1 MIDRIKGI
9 SNWLRYTGLW
19 LPPAVTVGIAVI
31 MYYCYCPID
40 LILSVSMCALV
51 LSLAMSLQIWSLNR
65 IAKQNGLTDY
75 PLIHYHTDQNP
86 YYQVSY
92 RTKALGKKP
101 DKRLLCKDPQ
111 GIILGK
117 ADGKYLSIM
126 PGITPGATHTL
137 VLGTSGSG
145 KTSSV
150 LLSTL
155 LARHINKEKY
165 AFLLVDVK
173 GEMLQKGFAP
183 NDKVAVFNPRRRDLY
198 GFDFLYDINDK
209 STESE
214 VIEALRRVI
223 YSLIPLRHIGGDEFW
238 PVAARTVLLG
248 LFLYAWEYQQC
259 YTIPQLVDFAL
270 SKNLNTLIT
279 DVLAEAEENSVVTRL
294 LSSYG
299 GDCVAEETLGSI
311 SSNIGNAL
319 QLFSSDANLRYL
331 TREADRKIT
340 PELLEQSTSIDLLVE
355 DRDLE
360 TYAPILS
367 LAVATCITYLSS
379 PAREKAVT
387 QDPQH
392 SQVMFILDELG
403 RIPEV
408 QGLPSILQIGRSRG
422 CTVLGCLQ
430 SWSSAEDHYGE
441 KVASDMLTNFSY
453 RVFLQAQ
460 PESKDVD
467 MAVKAFGK
475 YTEKKKSVNTGK
487 NKSYSYQF
495 EEKDILQASDL
506 LTLPDKNK
514 VVVLSPY
521 GAYMLSRCQYFRD
534 TRLRKIADQIK
545 NDRENHED

>member
-1 MIDRIKGI
+1 MIDRIKSI

-19 LPPAVTVGIAVI
+19 LPPPVTVVVAVI

-40 LILSVSMCALV
+40 QILSVSMCTLL
-51 LSLAMSLQIWSLNR
+51 LSLVMSLQIWSLNR
-65 IAKQNGLTDY
+65 IARQNGLTDY
-75 PLIHYHTDQNP
+75 PLIPYATDQNP
-86 YYQVSY
+86 YYQMSY
-92 RTKALGKKP
+92 RTQALCKKP
-101 DKRLLCKDPQ
+101 DKRLLNKNPQ
-111 GIILGK
+111 GIVLGRV
-117 ADGKYLSIM
+117 DSKYLSIL

-155 LARHINKEKY
+155 LAGHNNKEIT
-165 AFLLVDVK
+165 FLTVDVK
-173 GEMLQKGFAP
+173 GELLKKGFSP
-183 NDKVAVFNPRRRDLY
+183 DDKVAVFNPRRRDLY
-198 GFDFLYDINDK
+198 GFDFLYDVNEK

-214 VIEALRRVI
+214 VIEVLRRVI
-223 YSLIPLRHIGGDEFW
+223 YSLVPLKHTGEEFW
-238 PVAARTVLLG
+238 PIAARTVLLG

-270 SKNLNTLIT
+270 SKNLNTLIS
-279 DVLAEAEENSVVTRL
+279 DVIAEAEDNSVVTRL
-294 LSSYG
+294 LSPYG

-319 QLFSSDANLRYL
+319 QLFSSDSNLRYL
-331 TREADRKIT
+331 TKEADRKIT
-340 PELLEQSTSIDLLVE
+340 PELLAQGISIDLFIE

-360 TYAPILS
+360 VYAPILS

-379 PAREKAVT
+379 PAREKAVDR
-387 QDPQH
+387 DPLNNQI
-392 SQVMFILDELG
+392 VFILDELG
-403 RIPEV
+403 RLPEI

-422 CTVLGCLQ
+422 CTVIGCLQ
-430 SWSSAEDHYGE
+430 SWSAAEEHYGE
-441 KVASDMLTNFSY
+441 KVAQDMLTNFSY

-475 YTEKKKSVNTGK
+475 FTEKKKSVNTGK
-487 NKSYSYQF
+487 NKNYSYQF

-521 GAYMLSRCQYFRD
+521 GAYMLTRCQYFRD
-534 TRLRKIADQIK
+534 ARLKKIADHI
-545 NDRENHED
+545 RIERNHEDK

>member
-1 MIDRIKGI
+1 MIDRIKSI
-9 SNWLRYTGLW
+9 SSWLRYTGLW
-19 LPPAVTVGIAVI
+19 LPPPVTVGVAVI

-40 LILSVSMCALV
+40 QILSGTMCVLV

-75 PLIHYHTDQNP
+75 PLIPYHTDQNP

-92 RTKALGKKP
+92 RAKALYKKP
-101 DKRLLCKDPQ
+101 DKRLLEKEPK

-117 ADGKYLSIM
+117 SDGRYMSIQ
-126 PGITPGATHTL
+126 PGITPGALHTL

-155 LARHINKEKY
+155 LAQHNKEIT
-165 AFLLVDVK
+165 FLAVDVK
-173 GEMLQKGFAP
+173 GELLEKGFSP
-183 NDKVAVFNPRRRDLY
+183 DDKVAVFNPRRRDLY
-198 GFDFLYDINDK
+198 GFDFLYDLTPK

-223 YSLIPLRHIGGDEFW
+223 YSLIPLKHTGEEFW
-238 PVAARTVLLG
+238 PIAARTVLLG

-270 SKNLNTLIT
+270 SKNLNMLIT
-279 DVLAEAEENSVVTRL
+279 DILAEAEDNSVVTRL
-294 LSSYG
+294 LSPYG

-319 QLFSSDANLRYL
+319 QLFSSDSNLRYL
-331 TREADRKIT
+331 TREADKKIT
-340 PELLEQSTSIDLLVE
+340 PELLAQGISIDLLIE

-379 PAREKAVT
+379 PGREKIVE
-387 QDPQH
+387 QNPCNNQI
-392 SQVMFILDELG
+392 VFVLDELG
-403 RIPEV
+403 RLPEI

-422 CTVLGCLQ
+422 CTVIGCLQ
-430 SWSSAEDHYGE
+430 SWSAAEEHYGE
-441 KVASDMLTNFSY
+441 KVAQDMLTNFSY

-460 PESKDVD
+460 PESKDVE

-475 YTEKKKSVNTGK
+475 FTEKKKSINTGK
-487 NKSYSYQF
+487 NKNYSYQF

-506 LTLPDKNK
+506 LTLPDKNRI
-514 VVVLSPY
+514 VVLSPF
-521 GAYMLSRCQYFRD
+521 GAYMLTRCQYFKD
-534 TRLRKIADQIK
+534 TKLRKIADQIK
-545 NDRENHED
+545 NDREK

>member
-1 MIDRIKGI
+1 MTEKLKKYW
-9 SNWLRYTGLW
+9 NWLKYSGLW
-19 LPPAVTVGIAVI
+19 LPPPLTIFVGLVTYYSYCSTNVI
-31 MYYCYCPID
+31 IGTM
-40 LILSVSMCALV
+40 LCAL
-51 LSLAMSLQIWSLNR
+51 LLGMAISLWIWLQNS
-65 IAKQNGLTDY
+65 IAKRNGLQDY
-75 PLIHYHTDQNP
+75 PLIPYATDQNP

-92 RTKALGKKP
+92 RTQALNKKP
-101 DKRLLCKDPQ
+101 DKRLSEKEPK
-111 GIILGK
+111 GIVLGK
-117 ADGKYLSIM
+117 SDGRYMSIQ

-155 LARHINKEKY
+155 LANGINKEKY
-165 AFLLVDVK
+165 AFVMVDVK
-173 GEMLQKGFAP
+173 GELLKKGFLV

-198 GFDFLYDINDK
+198 GFDFLYDINEK
-209 STESE
+209 STESQ

-223 YSLIPLRHIGGDEFW
+223 YSLIPIKHTGDEFW
-238 PVAARTVLLG
+238 PIAARTVLLG

-259 YTIPQLVDFAL
+259 YTLPQLVDFAL

-279 DVLAEAEENSVVTRL
+279 DILAEAEENSVVTRL

-319 QLFSSDANLRYL
+319 QLFSSDSNLRYL

-340 PELLEQSTSIDLLVE
+340 PDLLEQGISIDLLIE

-360 TYAPILS
+360 VYAPILS

-379 PAREKAVT
+379 PGREKIVGR
-387 QDPQH
+387 DPLHNQI
-392 SQVMFILDELG
+392 VFVLDELG
-403 RIPEV
+403 RLPEI

-422 CTVLGCLQ
+422 CTVIGCLQ
-430 SWSSAEDHYGE
+430 SWSAAEEHYGE
-441 KVASDMLTNFSY
+441 KVAQDMLTNFSY

-475 YTEKKKSVNTGK
+475 FNEKKKSVSTGK

-495 EEKDILQASDL
+495 EEKDILQARDL

-534 TRLRKIADQIK
+534 TRLRKIADRIK
-545 NDRENHED
+545 VERNHED

>member
-19 LPPAVTVGIAVI
+19 LPPPVTVVVAVI
-31 MYYCYCPID
+31 MYYCYCPTD
-40 LILSVSMCALV
+40 QILSVSMCVLLLLLV
-51 LSLAMSLQIWSLNR
+51 ISLWIWSLNR

-75 PLIHYHTDQNP
+75 PLILYATDQNP

-92 RTKALGKKP
+92 RIKALGKKP

-111 GIILGK
+111 GIILGRV
-117 ADGKYLSIM
+117 DSKYLSIL

-155 LARHINKEKY
+155 LANGINKEKY
-165 AFLLVDVK
+165 AFLTVDVK
-173 GEMLQKGFAP
+173 GELLQKGFAP

-198 GFDFLYDINDK
+198 GFDFLYDVNEK
-209 STESE
+209 STEAE

-223 YSLIPLRHIGGDEFW
+223 YSLIPLKHTGDEFW
-238 PVAARTVLLG
+238 PIAARTVLLG

-259 YTIPQLVDFAL
+259 YTLPQLVDFAL

-279 DVLAEAEENSVVTRL
+279 DILAEAEENSVVTRL

-319 QLFSSDANLRYL
+319 QLFSSDSNLRYL
-331 TREADRKIT
+331 TKETDRKIT
-340 PELLEQSTSIDLLVE
+340 PELLEQGISIDLFVE

-379 PAREKAVT
+379 PSREKAVT

-392 SQVMFILDELG
+392 SQVVFILDELG
-403 RIPEV
+403 RIPEI

-430 SWSSAEDHYGE
+430 SWSAAEDHYGE
-441 KVASDMLTNFSY
+441 KVAADMLTNFSY

-460 PESKDVD
+460 PESKDVE

-475 YTEKKKSVNTGK
+475 YLEKKKSINTGK
-487 NKSYSYQF
+487 NKSYSYQY

-521 GAYMLSRCQYFRD
+521 GAYMLQRCQYFRD
-534 TRLRKIADQIK
+534 ARLKKIADHI
-545 NDRENHED
+545 RIERNHEEK

>member
-1 MIDRIKGI
+1 
-9 SNWLRYTGLW
+9 
-19 LPPAVTVGIAVI
+19 
-31 MYYCYCPID
+31 
-40 LILSVSMCALV
+40 MCVLV

-75 PLIHYHTDQNP
+75 PLIPYHTDQNP

-117 ADGKYLSIM
+117 ADNKYLSIL

-155 LARHINKEKY
+155 LANSINKDKY
-165 AFLLVDVK
+165 AFLIVDVK
-173 GEMLQKGFAP
+173 GELLQKGFTP

-198 GFDFLYDINDK
+198 GFDFLYDINEK
-209 STESE
+209 STESQ

-223 YSLIPLRHIGGDEFW
+223 YSLIPLRHTGGDEFW
-238 PVAARTVLLG
+238 PIAARTVLLG
-248 LFLYAWEYQQC
+248 LFLYGWEYQQY
-259 YTIPQLVDFAL
+259 YTLPQLVDFAL
-270 SKNLNTLIT
+270 SKNLNTLIS
-279 DVLAEAEENSVVTRL
+279 DVIAEAEENSVVTRL

-319 QLFSSDANLRYL
+319 QLFSSDSNLRYL
-331 TREADRKIT
+331 TKEADRKIT
-340 PELLEQSTSIDLLVE
+340 PELLEQGISIDLLIE

-379 PAREKAVT
+379 PAREKIVE
-387 QDPQH
+387 QNPCNNQI
-392 SQVMFILDELG
+392 VFVLDELG
-403 RIPEV
+403 RLPEI

-422 CTVLGCLQ
+422 CTVIGCLQ
-430 SWSSAEDHYGE
+430 SWSAAEEHYGE
-441 KVASDMLTNFSY
+441 KVAQDMLINFSY

-460 PESKDVD
+460 PESKDVE

-475 YTEKKKSVNTGK
+475 FTEKKKSINTGK
-487 NKSYSYQF
+487 NKNYSYQF

-506 LTLPDKNK
+506 LTLPDKNRI
-514 VVVLSPY
+514 VVLSPF
-521 GAYMLSRCQYFRD
+521 GAYMLTRCQYFKD
-534 TRLRKIADQIK
+534 TKLRKIASHIMAER
-545 NDRENHED
+545 NNED

>member
-1 MIDRIKGI
+1 MIDRLKGI

-19 LPPAVTVGIAVI
+19 LPPPVTVGIAVI

-75 PLIHYHTDQNP
+75 PLIPYNVDQNP

-92 RTKALGKKP
+92 RTKALSKKP
-101 DKRLLCKDPQ
+101 DKRLLEKEPK

-117 ADGKYLSIM
+117 SDGRYMSIQ
-126 PGITPGATHTL
+126 PGITPGALHTL

-155 LARHINKEKY
+155 LANGIKKEKY
-165 AFLLVDVK
+165 AFVLVDVK
-173 GEMLQKGFAP
+173 GELLQKGFSP
-183 NDKVAVFNPRRRDLY
+183 DDKVAVFNPRRRDLC
-198 GFDFLYDINDK
+198 GFDFLYDVNEK
-209 STESE
+209 STEAE

-223 YSLIPLRHIGGDEFW
+223 YSLIPLKHTGEEFW
-238 PVAARTVLLG
+238 PIAARTVLLG

-270 SKNLNTLIT
+270 SKNLNTLIS
-279 DVLAEAEENSVVTRL
+279 DIIAEAEDNSVVTRL

-319 QLFSSDANLRYL
+319 QLFSSDSNLRYL
-331 TREADRKIT
+331 TKEAPKKIT
-340 PELLEQSTSIDLLVE
+340 PELLEKEISIDLLIE

-379 PAREKAVT
+379 PSREKAVA

-392 SQVMFILDELG
+392 SQVIFVLDELG
-403 RIPEV
+403 RIPEI

-422 CTVLGCLQ
+422 CTVIGCLQ
-430 SWSSAEDHYGE
+430 SWSAAEDHYGE
-441 KVASDMLTNFSY
+441 KVAADMLTNFSY

-460 PESKDVD
+460 PESKDVE

-475 YTEKKKSVNTGK
+475 YLEKKKSINTGK
-487 NKSYSYQF
+487 NKSYSYQY

-534 TRLRKIADQIK
+534 TKLSKIASHIMAE
-545 NDRENHED
+545 RNHEEI

>member
-1 MIDRIKGI
+1 MIERLKGI

-19 LPPAVTVGIAVI
+19 LPPPVTVGIAVI

-40 LILSVSMCALV
+40 QILSVSMCVLL
-51 LSLAMSLQIWSLNR
+51 LSLVISLWIWSQNS
-65 IAKQNGLTDY
+65 IAKRNGLTEF
-75 PLIHYHTDQNP
+75 PLIPYATDQNP

-92 RTKALGKKP
+92 RAKALYKKP
-101 DKRLLCKDPQ
+101 DKRLLYKEPK

-117 ADGKYLSIM
+117 SDGRYMSIQ
-126 PGITPGATHTL
+126 PGITLGALHTL

-155 LARHINKEKY
+155 LAQHNNKEIT
-165 AFLLVDVK
+165 FLAVDVK
-173 GEMLQKGFAP
+173 GELLEKGFSP
-183 NDKVAVFNPRRRDLY
+183 DDKVAVFNPRRRDLY
-198 GFDFLYDINDK
+198 GFDFLYDLTPK

-223 YSLIPLRHIGGDEFW
+223 YSLIPLRHTGGDEFW
-238 PVAARTVLLG
+238 PIAARTVLLG
-248 LFLYAWEYQQC
+248 LFLFAWEYQQC
-259 YTIPQLVDFAL
+259 YTLPQLVDFAL

-279 DVLAEAEENSVVTRL
+279 DILAEAEENSVVTRL

-319 QLFSSDANLRYL
+319 QLFSCDSNLRYL
-331 TREADRKIT
+331 TKEADRKIT
-340 PELLEQSTSIDLLVE
+340 PELLEKGISIDLLIE

-360 TYAPILS
+360 VYAPILS

-379 PAREKAVT
+379 PAREKAVA
-387 QDPQH
+387 QDPLH
-392 SQVMFILDELG
+392 SQVVFILDELG

-422 CTVLGCLQ
+422 CTVIGCLQ
-430 SWSSAEDHYGE
+430 SWSAAEDHYGE
-441 KVASDMLTNFSY
+441 KVAQDMLTNFSY
-453 RVFLQAQ
+453 RVFLQCQ
-460 PESKDVD
+460 PESKDVE

-487 NKSYSYQF
+487 NKNYSYQF

-506 LTLPDKNK
+506 LTLPDKNRI
-514 VVVLSPY
+514 VVLSPF
-521 GAYMLSRCQYFRD
+521 GAYMLTRCQYFKD
-534 TRLRKIADQIK
+534 TKLSKIADHI
-545 NDRENHED
+545 RIERNHEEI

>member
-1 MIDRIKGI
+1 MIDRLKGI

-19 LPPAVTVGIAVI
+19 LPPPVTVGIAVI

-75 PLIHYHTDQNP
+75 PLIPYNVDQNP

-92 RTKALGKKP
+92 RTKALSKKP
-101 DKRLLCKDPQ
+101 DKRLLEKEPK

-117 ADGKYLSIM
+117 SDGRYMSIQ
-126 PGITPGATHTL
+126 PGITPGALHTL

-155 LARHINKEKY
+155 LANGIKKEKY
-165 AFLLVDVK
+165 AFVLVDVK
-173 GEMLQKGFAP
+173 GELLQKGFSP
-183 NDKVAVFNPRRRDLY
+183 DDKVAVFNPRRRDLC
-198 GFDFLYDINDK
+198 GFDFLYDVNEK
-209 STESE
+209 STEAE

-223 YSLIPLRHIGGDEFW
+223 YSLIPLKHTGEEFW
-238 PVAARTVLLG
+238 PIAARTVLLG

-270 SKNLNTLIT
+270 SKNLNMLIT
-279 DVLAEAEENSVVTRL
+279 DILTEAEDNSVVTRL

-340 PELLEQSTSIDLLVE
+340 PELLEQGTSIDLLVE

-379 PAREKAVT
+379 PAREKAVA
-387 QDPQH
+387 QDSQH
-392 SQVMFILDELG
+392 SQVVFVLDELG
-403 RIPEV
+403 RIPEI

-453 RVFLQAQ
+453 RIFLQCQ

-475 YTEKKKSVNTGK
+475 YTEKKKSVSTGK

-495 EEKDILQASDL
+495 EEKDILQAADL
-506 LTLPDKNK
+506 LTLPDQNK

-521 GAYMLSRCQYFRD
+521 GAYMLQRCQYFKD
-534 TRLRKIADQIK
+534 TKLKKIASHIMAE
-545 NDRENHED
+545 RNHEEK

>member
-1 MIDRIKGI
+1 MIDRLKGI

-19 LPPAVTVGIAVI
+19 LPPPVTVGIAVI

-75 PLIHYHTDQNP
+75 PLIPYNVDQNP

-92 RTKALGKKP
+92 RTKALSKKP
-101 DKRLLCKDPQ
+101 DKRLLEKEPK

-117 ADGKYLSIM
+117 SDGRYMSIQ
-126 PGITPGATHTL
+126 PGITPGALHTL

-155 LARHINKEKY
+155 LAQHNNKEIT
-165 AFLLVDVK
+165 FLAVDVK
-173 GEMLQKGFAP
+173 GELLEKGFSP
-183 NDKVAVFNPRRRDLY
+183 DDKVAVFNPRRRDLY
-198 GFDFLYDINDK
+198 GFDFLYDLTPK

-223 YSLIPLRHIGGDEFW
+223 YSLIPLRHTGGDEFW
-238 PVAARTVLLG
+238 PIAARTVLLG
-248 LFLYAWEYQQC
+248 LFLFAWEYQQC
-259 YTIPQLVDFAL
+259 YTLPQLVDFAL

-279 DVLAEAEENSVVTRL
+279 DILAEAEENSVVTRL
-294 LSSYG
+294 LSPYG

-319 QLFSSDANLRYL
+319 QLFSSDSNLRYL
-331 TREADRKIT
+331 TREAPKKIT
-340 PELLEQSTSIDLLVE
+340 PELLEQGISIDLLIE

-379 PAREKAVT
+379 PAREKAVA
-387 QDPQH
+387 QDPLH
-392 SQVMFILDELG
+392 SQVVFVLDELG
-403 RIPEV
+403 RILEI

-441 KVASDMLTNFSY
+441 KVAQDMLTNFSY

-487 NKSYSYQF
+487 NKNYSYQF

-506 LTLPDKNK
+506 LTLPDKNRI
-514 VVVLSPY
+514 VVLSPF
-521 GAYMLSRCQYFRD
+521 GAYMLTRCQYFKD
-534 TRLRKIADQIK
+534 TKLRKIASHIMAER
-545 NDRENHED
+545 NNED

>member
-1 MIDRIKGI
+1 MIDRIKSI

-19 LPPAVTVGIAVI
+19 LPPPVTVGIAVI

-40 LILSVSMCALV
+40 QILSVSMCALV

-75 PLIHYHTDQNP
+75 PLIPYHTDQNP

-117 ADGKYLSIM
+117 ADGKYLSII

-155 LARHINKEKY
+155 LARHINKENTY
-165 AFLLVDVK
+165 LLVDVK
-173 GEMLQKGFAP
+173 GELLQKGFTP

-198 GFDFLYDINDK
+198 GFDFLYDINEK
-209 STESE
+209 STESQ
-214 VIEALRRVI
+214 VIETLRRVI
-223 YSLIPLRHIGGDEFW
+223 YSLIPLKHTGDEFW

-248 LFLYAWEYQQC
+248 LFLYGWEYQQC
-259 YTIPQLVDFAL
+259 YTLPQLVDFAL

-279 DVLAEAEENSVVTRL
+279 DILAEAEENSVVTRL

-319 QLFSSDANLRYL
+319 QLFSSDSNLRYL
-331 TREADRKIT
+331 TKEADRKIT
-340 PELLEQSTSIDLLVE
+340 PELLEQGISIDLLIE

-360 TYAPILS
+360 VYAPILS

-379 PAREKAVT
+379 PAREKAVA
-387 QDPQH
+387 QDPLH
-392 SQVMFILDELG
+392 SQVVFMLDELG

-422 CTVLGCLQ
+422 CTVIGCLQ
-430 SWSSAEDHYGE
+430 SWSSAEEHYGE
-441 KVASDMLTNFSY
+441 KVAQDMLTNFSY
-453 RVFLQAQ
+453 RVFLQCQ
-460 PESKDVD
+460 SESKDVD

-487 NKSYSYQF
+487 NKNYSYQF

-506 LTLPDKNK
+506 LTLPDKNRIA
-514 VVVLSPY
+514 VLSPF
-521 GAYMLSRCQYFRD
+521 GAYMLQRCQYFKD
-534 TRLRKIADQIK
+534 TKLSKIADQIK
-545 NDRENHED
+545 NDREKP

>member
-1 MIDRIKGI
+1 MTDQLKKYWD
-9 SNWLRYTGLW
+9 WLKYTGLW
-19 LPPAVTVGIAVI
+19 LPPPLTMLIGLIT
-31 MYYCYCPID
+31 YYCYCPINV
-40 LILSVSMCALV
+40 IIGTMVCAL
-51 LSLAMSLQIWSLNR
+51 LLGMAISLWIWSLNR
-65 IAKQNGLTDY
+65 IAKRNGLTDY
-75 PLIHYHTDQNP
+75 PLIPYHTDQNP

-111 GIILGK
+111 GIILGRV
-117 ADGKYLSIM
+117 DSKYLSIL

-173 GEMLQKGFAP
+173 GELLQKGFSP
-183 NDKVAVFNPRRRDLY
+183 DDKVAVFNPRRRDLC
-198 GFDFLYDINDK
+198 GFDFLYDVNEK
-209 STESE
+209 STEAE

-223 YSLIPLRHIGGDEFW
+223 YNLIPLKHTGEEFW

-248 LFLYAWEYQQC
+248 LFLYGWEYQQC
-259 YTIPQLVDFAL
+259 YTLPQLVDFAL

-279 DVLAEAEENSVVTRL
+279 DILAEAEENSVVTRL

-319 QLFSSDANLRYL
+319 QLFSSDSNLRYL
-331 TREADRKIT
+331 TKEADRKIT
-340 PELLEQSTSIDLLVE
+340 PELLEQGISIDLLIE

-379 PAREKAVT
+379 PAREKIVE
-387 QDPQH
+387 QNPCNNQI
-392 SQVMFILDELG
+392 VFVLDELG
-403 RIPEV
+403 RLPEI

-422 CTVLGCLQ
+422 CTVIGCLQ
-430 SWSSAEDHYGE
+430 SWSAAEEHYGE
-441 KVASDMLTNFSY
+441 KVAQDMLTNFSY

-460 PESKDVD
+460 PESKDVE

-475 YTEKKKSVNTGK
+475 FTEKKKSINTGK
-487 NKSYSYQF
+487 NKNYSYQF

-506 LTLPDKNK
+506 LTLPDKNRI
-514 VVVLSPY
+514 VVLSPF
-521 GAYMLSRCQYFRD
+521 GAYMLTRCQYFKD
-534 TRLRKIADQIK
+534 TKLRKIASHIMAER
-545 NDRENHED
+545 NNED

>member
-19 LPPAVTVGIAVI
+19 LPPPVTVGIAVI

-51 LSLAMSLQIWSLNR
+51 LSLAMSLQIWSQNS
-65 IAKQNGLTDY
+65 IAKRNGLTEF
-75 PLIHYHTDQNP
+75 PLIPYATDQNP

-92 RTKALGKKP
+92 RAKALYKKP
-101 DKRLLCKDPQ
+101 DKRLLEKEPK

-117 ADGKYLSIM
+117 SDGRYMSIQ
-126 PGITPGATHTL
+126 PGITPGALHTL

-155 LARHINKEKY
+155 LAQHNNKEIT
-165 AFLLVDVK
+165 FLAVDVK
-173 GEMLQKGFAP
+173 GELLEKGFSP
-183 NDKVAVFNPRRRDLY
+183 DDKVAVFNPRRRDLY
-198 GFDFLYDINDK
+198 GFDFLYDLTPK

-223 YSLIPLRHIGGDEFW
+223 YSLIPLKHTGDEFW

-248 LFLYAWEYQQC
+248 LFLFAWEYQQC
-259 YTIPQLVDFAL
+259 YTLPQLVDFAL
-270 SKNLNTLIT
+270 SKNLNMLIT
-279 DVLAEAEENSVVTRL
+279 DALAEAEENSVVTRL

-319 QLFSSDANLRYL
+319 QLFSSDSNLRYL
-331 TREADRKIT
+331 TKEADRKIT
-340 PELLEQSTSIDLLVE
+340 PELLEQGISIDLFVE

-379 PAREKAVT
+379 PSREKAVT
-387 QDPQH
+387 QDPLH
-392 SQVMFILDELG
+392 SQVVFVLDELG
-403 RIPEV
+403 RLPEI

-422 CTVLGCLQ
+422 CTVIGCLQ
-430 SWSSAEDHYGE
+430 SWSAAEEHYGE
-441 KVASDMLTNFSY
+441 KVAQDMLTNFSY

-460 PESKDVD
+460 PESKDVE

-475 YTEKKKSVNTGK
+475 FTEKKKSINTGK
-487 NKSYSYQF
+487 NKNYSYQF

-506 LTLPDKNK
+506 LTLPDKNRI
-514 VVVLSPY
+514 VVLSPF
-521 GAYMLSRCQYFRD
+521 GAYMLTRCQYFKD
-534 TRLRKIADQIK
+534 TKLRKIASHIMAER
-545 NDRENHED
+545 NNED

>member
-1 MIDRIKGI
+1 MIDRLKGI

-19 LPPAVTVGIAVI
+19 LPPPVTVGIAVI

-75 PLIHYHTDQNP
+75 PLIPYHTDQNP

-92 RTKALGKKP
+92 RAKALYKKP
-101 DKRLLCKDPQ
+101 DKRLLEKEPK

-117 ADGKYLSIM
+117 SDGRYMSIQ
-126 PGITPGATHTL
+126 PGITPGALHTL

-155 LARHINKEKY
+155 LAQHNKEIT
-165 AFLLVDVK
+165 FLAVDVK
-173 GEMLQKGFAP
+173 GELLEKGFSP
-183 NDKVAVFNPRRRDLY
+183 DDKVAVFNPRRRDLY
-198 GFDFLYDINDK
+198 GFDFLYDLTPK

-223 YSLIPLRHIGGDEFW
+223 YSLIPLKHTGEEFW
-238 PVAARTVLLG
+238 PIAARTVLLG
-248 LFLYAWEYQQC
+248 LFLYVWEYQQC

-270 SKNLNTLIT
+270 SKNLNMLIT
-279 DVLAEAEENSVVTRL
+279 DILAEAEDNSVVTRL
-294 LSSYG
+294 LSPYG

-319 QLFSSDANLRYL
+319 QLFSSDSNLRYL
-331 TREADRKIT
+331 TREADKKIT
-340 PELLEQSTSIDLLVE
+340 PELLAQGISIDLLIE

-379 PAREKAVT
+379 PGREKIVE
-387 QDPQH
+387 QNPCNNQI
-392 SQVMFILDELG
+392 VFVLDELG
-403 RIPEV
+403 RLPEI

-422 CTVLGCLQ
+422 CTVIGCLQ
-430 SWSSAEDHYGE
+430 SWSAAEEHYGE
-441 KVASDMLTNFSY
+441 KVAQDMLTNFSY

-460 PESKDVD
+460 PESKDVE

-475 YTEKKKSVNTGK
+475 FTEKKKSINTGK
-487 NKSYSYQF
+487 NKNYSYQF

-506 LTLPDKNK
+506 LTLPDKNRI
-514 VVVLSPY
+514 VVLSPF
-521 GAYMLSRCQYFRD
+521 GAYMLTRCQYFKD
-534 TRLRKIADQIK
+534 TKLRKIADQIK
-545 NDRENHED
+545 NDREK

>member
-1 MIDRIKGI
+1 MTDQLKKYWD
-9 SNWLRYTGLW
+9 WLKYTGLW
-19 LPPAVTVGIAVI
+19 LPPPLTMLIGLIT
-31 MYYCYCPID
+31 YYCYCPINVIIG
-40 LILSVSMCALV
+40 LMVCAL
-51 LSLAMSLQIWSLNR
+51 LLGMAISLWIWSQNS

-75 PLIHYHTDQNP
+75 PLIPYHTDQNP

-92 RTKALGKKP
+92 RTQALNKKP

-117 ADGKYLSIM
+117 ADNKYLSIL

-173 GEMLQKGFAP
+173 GELLQKGFSP
-183 NDKVAVFNPRRRDLY
+183 DDKVAVFNPRRRDLC
-198 GFDFLYDINDK
+198 GFDFLYDVNEK

-223 YSLIPLRHIGGDEFW
+223 YSLIPLIHTGEEFW
-238 PVAARTVLLG
+238 PIAARTVLLG
-248 LFLYAWEYQQC
+248 LFLFAWEYQQC

-270 SKNLNTLIT
+270 SKNLNTLIS
-279 DVLAEAEENSVVTRL
+279 DIMAEAEDNSVVTRL
-294 LSSYG
+294 LSPYG

-331 TREADRKIT
+331 TREAPKKIT
-340 PELLEQSTSIDLLVE
+340 PELLEKGISIDLLIE

-379 PAREKAVT
+379 PAREKAVA
-387 QDPQH
+387 QDPLH
-392 SQVMFILDELG
+392 SQVVFMLDELG

-460 PESKDVD
+460 PESKDVE

-475 YTEKKKSVNTGK
+475 FNEKKKSVSTGK

-514 VVVLSPY
+514 SPY

-534 TRLRKIADQIK
+534 TRLRKIADRIK
-545 NDRENHED
+545 VERNHED

>member
-19 LPPAVTVGIAVI
+19 LPPPVTVGIAVI
-31 MYYCYCPID
+31 MYYCYCPIGQ
-40 LILSVSMCALV
+40 ILSGTMCVLL

-75 PLIHYHTDQNP
+75 PLIPYHTDQNP

-92 RTKALGKKP
+92 RAKALYKKP
-101 DKRLLCKDPQ
+101 DKRLLEKEPK

-117 ADGKYLSIM
+117 SDGRYMSIQ
-126 PGITPGATHTL
+126 PGITPGALHTL

-155 LARHINKEKY
+155 LAQHNKEIT
-165 AFLLVDVK
+165 FLAVDVK
-173 GEMLQKGFAP
+173 GELLEKGFSP
-183 NDKVAVFNPRRRDLY
+183 DDKVAVFNPRRRDLY
-198 GFDFLYDINDK
+198 GFDFLYDLTPK

-223 YSLIPLRHIGGDEFW
+223 YSLIPLKHTGEEFW
-238 PVAARTVLLG
+238 PIAARTVLLG

-270 SKNLNTLIT
+270 SKNLNMLIT
-279 DVLAEAEENSVVTRL
+279 DILAEAEDNSVVTRL
-294 LSSYG
+294 LSPYG

-319 QLFSSDANLRYL
+319 QLFSSDSNLRYL
-331 TREADRKIT
+331 TREADKKIT
-340 PELLEQSTSIDLLVE
+340 PELLAQGISIDLLIE

-379 PAREKAVT
+379 PGREKIVE
-387 QDPQH
+387 QNPCNNQI
-392 SQVMFILDELG
+392 VFVLDELG
-403 RIPEV
+403 RLPEI

-422 CTVLGCLQ
+422 CTVIGCLQ
-430 SWSSAEDHYGE
+430 SWSAAEEHYGE
-441 KVASDMLTNFSY
+441 KVAQDMLTNFSY

-460 PESKDVD
+460 PESKDVE

-475 YTEKKKSVNTGK
+475 FTEKKKSINTGK
-487 NKSYSYQF
+487 NKNYSYQF

-506 LTLPDKNK
+506 LTLPDKNRI
-514 VVVLSPY
+514 VVLSPF
-521 GAYMLSRCQYFRD
+521 GAYMLTRCQYFKD
-534 TRLRKIADQIK
+534 TKLRKIADQIK
-545 NDRENHED
+545 NDREK

>member
-1 MIDRIKGI
+1 MMDQLKKYWD
-9 SNWLRYTGLW
+9 WLKYTGLW
-19 LPPAVTVGIAVI
+19 LPPPLTMLIGLIT
-31 MYYCYCPID
+31 YYCYCPINV
-40 LILSVSMCALV
+40 IIGSMVCAL
-51 LSLAMSLQIWSLNR
+51 LLGMAISLWIWSQNS

-75 PLIHYHTDQNP
+75 PLIPYHTDQNP

-92 RTKALGKKP
+92 RTQALNKKL

-117 ADGKYLSIM
+117 ADNKYLSIL

-173 GEMLQKGFAP
+173 GELLQKGFSP
-183 NDKVAVFNPRRRDLY
+183 DDKVAVFNPRRRDLC
-198 GFDFLYDINDK
+198 GFDFLYDVNEK

-223 YSLIPLRHIGGDEFW
+223 YSLIPLIHTGEEFW
-238 PVAARTVLLG
+238 PIAARTVLLG
-248 LFLYAWEYQQC
+248 LFLFAWEYQQC

-270 SKNLNTLIT
+270 SKNLNTLIS
-279 DVLAEAEENSVVTRL
+279 DIMAEAEDNSVVTRL
-294 LSSYG
+294 LSPYG

-331 TREADRKIT
+331 TREAPKKIT
-340 PELLEQSTSIDLLVE
+340 PELLEKGISIDLLIE

-379 PAREKAVT
+379 PAREKAVA
-387 QDPQH
+387 QDPLH
-392 SQVMFILDELG
+392 SQVVFMLDELG

-460 PESKDVD
+460 PESKDVE

-475 YTEKKKSVNTGK
+475 FNEKKKSVSTGK

-514 VVVLSPY
+514 VVILSPY

-534 TRLRKIADQIK
+534 TRLRKIADRIK
-545 NDRENHED
+545 VERNHED

>member
-1 MIDRIKGI
+1 MIDRLKGI

-19 LPPAVTVGIAVI
+19 LPPPVTVGIAVI

-40 LILSVSMCALV
+40 QILSMSMCVLL
-51 LSLAMSLQIWSLNR
+51 LSLAMSLWIWSQNS
-65 IAKQNGLTDY
+65 IAKHNGLTDF
-75 PLIHYHTDQNP
+75 PLIPYNVDQNP

-111 GIILGK
+111 GIILGRV
-117 ADGKYLSIM
+117 DSKYLSIL

-173 GEMLQKGFAP
+173 GELLQKGFSP
-183 NDKVAVFNPRRRDLY
+183 DDKVAVFNPRRRDLC
-198 GFDFLYDINDK
+198 GFDFLYDVNEK
-209 STESE
+209 STEAE

-223 YSLIPLRHIGGDEFW
+223 YSLIPLKHTGEEFW
-238 PVAARTVLLG
+238 PIAARTVLLG

-270 SKNLNTLIT
+270 SKNLNTLIS
-279 DVLAEAEENSVVTRL
+279 DIMAEAEDNSVVTRL
-294 LSSYG
+294 LSPYG

-319 QLFSSDANLRYL
+319 QLFSSDSNLRYL
-331 TREADRKIT
+331 TKEADRKIT
-340 PELLEQSTSIDLLVE
+340 PDLLEQGISIDLLIE

-379 PAREKAVT
+379 PSREKAVA

-392 SQVMFILDELG
+392 SQVIFVLDELG
-403 RIPEV
+403 RIPEI

-430 SWSSAEDHYGE
+430 SWSAAEDHYGE
-441 KVASDMLTNFSY
+441 KVAADMLTNFSY
-453 RVFLQAQ
+453 RVFLQCQ
-460 PESKDVD
+460 PESQDVD

-487 NKSYSYQF
+487 NRNYSYQF

-506 LTLPDKNK
+506 LTLPDKNRI
-514 VVVLSPY
+514 VVLSPF
-521 GAYMLSRCQYFRD
+521 GAYMLSRCQYFKD
-534 TRLRKIADQIK
+534 TRLKKIADHI
-545 NDRENHED
+545 RIERNHEDK

>member
-19 LPPAVTVGIAVI
+19 LPPPVTVGIAVI

-40 LILSVSMCALV
+40 QILSGTMCVLL
-51 LSLAMSLQIWSLNR
+51 LSLAMSLQIWCLNR
-65 IAKQNGLTDY
+65 IAKQNGLTEF
-75 PLIHYHTDQNP
+75 PLIPYHTDQNP

-92 RTKALGKKP
+92 RTKALSKKP
-101 DKRLLCKDPQ
+101 DKRLLSKNPQ
-111 GIILGK
+111 GIVLGRV
-117 ADGKYLSIM
+117 DSKYLSIL

-155 LARHINKEKY
+155 LANSINKDKY
-165 AFLLVDVK
+165 AFLIVDVK
-173 GEMLQKGFAP
+173 GELLKKGFSP

-198 GFDFLYDINDK
+198 GFDFLYDLTPK

-223 YSLIPLRHIGGDEFW
+223 YSLIPLRHTGGDEFW
-238 PVAARTVLLG
+238 PIAARTVLLG
-248 LFLYAWEYQQC
+248 LFLFAWEYQQC
-259 YTIPQLVDFAL
+259 YTLPQLVDFAL

-279 DVLAEAEENSVVTRL
+279 DILAEAEDNSVVTRL

-319 QLFSSDANLRYL
+319 QLFSSDSNLRYL
-331 TREADRKIT
+331 TREAPKKIT
-340 PELLEQSTSIDLLVE
+340 PELLEQGISIDLLIE

-379 PAREKAVT
+379 PAREKAVA
-387 QDPQH
+387 QDPLH
-392 SQVMFILDELG
+392 SQVVFVLDELG
-403 RIPEV
+403 RIPEI

-441 KVASDMLTNFSY
+441 KVAQDMLTNFSY

-487 NKSYSYQF
+487 NKNYSYQF

-506 LTLPDKNK
+506 LTLPDKNRI
-514 VVVLSPY
+514 VVLSPF
-521 GAYMLSRCQYFRD
+521 GAYMLTRCQYFKD
-534 TRLRKIADQIK
+534 TKLSKIADHI
-545 NDRENHED
+545 RIERNHEDK

>member
-1 MIDRIKGI
+1 MIDRLKGI

-19 LPPAVTVGIAVI
+19 LPPPVTVGIAVI
-31 MYYCYCPID
+31 MYYCYCPLD
-40 LILSVSMCALV
+40 QILSVSMCTLL
-51 LSLAMSLQIWSLNR
+51 LSLVMSLQIWCLNR
-65 IAKQNGLTDY
+65 IAKQNGLTEF
-75 PLIHYHTDQNP
+75 PLIPYHTDQNP

-92 RTKALGKKP
+92 RTKALYKKP
-101 DKRLLCKDPQ
+101 DKRLLEKEPR
-111 GIILGK
+111 GIVLSK
-117 ADGKYLSIM
+117 SDGRYMSIQ
-126 PGITPGATHTL
+126 PGITPGALHTL

-155 LARHINKEKY
+155 LAQHNNKEIT
-165 AFLLVDVK
+165 FLAVDVK
-173 GEMLQKGFAP
+173 GELLEKGFSP
-183 NDKVAVFNPRRRDLY
+183 DDKVAVFNPRRRDLY
-198 GFDFLYDINDK
+198 GFDFLYDLTPK

-223 YSLIPLRHIGGDEFW
+223 YSLIPLKHTGDEFW

-248 LFLYAWEYQQC
+248 LFLYGWEYQQC
-259 YTIPQLVDFAL
+259 YTLPQLVDFAL

-279 DVLAEAEENSVVTRL
+279 DILAEAEENSVVTRL

-340 PELLEQSTSIDLLVE
+340 PELLEQGTSIDLLVE

-379 PAREKAVT
+379 PAREKTVA

-392 SQVMFILDELG
+392 SQVIFVLDELG
-403 RIPEV
+403 RIPEI

-430 SWSSAEDHYGE
+430 SWCSAEDHYGE

-453 RVFLQAQ
+453 RIFLQCQ

-475 YTEKKKSVNTGK
+475 YTEKKKSVSTGK

-506 LTLPDKNK
+506 LTLPDQNK

-521 GAYMLSRCQYFRD
+521 GAYMLQRCQYFKD
-534 TRLRKIADQIK
+534 TKLKKIASHIMAE
-545 NDRENHED
+545 RNHEEK

>member
-1 MIDRIKGI
+1 MIDRLKGI

-19 LPPAVTVGIAVI
+19 LPPPVTVGIAVI

-40 LILSVSMCALV
+40 QILSVSMCVLL
-51 LSLAMSLQIWSLNR
+51 LSLVISLWIWSQNS
-65 IAKQNGLTDY
+65 IAKRNGLTEF
-75 PLIHYHTDQNP
+75 PLIPYATDQNP

-92 RTKALGKKP
+92 RAKALYKKP
-101 DKRLLCKDPQ
+101 DKRLLYKEPK

-117 ADGKYLSIM
+117 SDGRYMSIQ
-126 PGITPGATHTL
+126 PGITPGALHTL

-155 LARHINKEKY
+155 LAQHNNKEIT
-165 AFLLVDVK
+165 FLAVDVK
-173 GEMLQKGFAP
+173 GELLEKGFSP
-183 NDKVAVFNPRRRDLY
+183 DDKVAVFNPRRRDLY
-198 GFDFLYDINDK
+198 GFDFLYDLTPK

-223 YSLIPLRHIGGDEFW
+223 YSLIPLRHTGGDEFW
-238 PVAARTVLLG
+238 PIAARTVLLG
-248 LFLYAWEYQQC
+248 LFLFAWEYQQC
-259 YTIPQLVDFAL
+259 YTLPQLVDFAL

-279 DVLAEAEENSVVTRL
+279 DILAEAEENSVVTRL
-294 LSSYG
+294 LSPYG

-319 QLFSSDANLRYL
+319 QLFSSDSNLRYL

-340 PELLEQSTSIDLLVE
+340 PELLEKGISIDLLIE

-360 TYAPILS
+360 VYAPILS

-379 PAREKAVT
+379 PAREKAVA
-387 QDPQH
+387 QDPLH
-392 SQVMFILDELG
+392 SQVVFILDELG

-422 CTVLGCLQ
+422 CTVIGCLQ
-430 SWSSAEDHYGE
+430 SWSAAEDHYGE
-441 KVASDMLTNFSY
+441 KVAQDMLTNFSY
-453 RVFLQAQ
+453 RVFLQCQ
-460 PESKDVD
+460 PESKDVE

-487 NKSYSYQF
+487 NKNYSYQF

-506 LTLPDKNK
+506 LTLPDKNRI
-514 VVVLSPY
+514 VVLSPF
-521 GAYMLSRCQYFRD
+521 GAYMLTRCQYFKD
-534 TRLRKIADQIK
+534 TKLSKIADHI
-545 NDRENHED
+545 RIERNHEEI

>member
-1 MIDRIKGI
+1 MIDRLKGI

-19 LPPAVTVGIAVI
+19 LPPPVTVGIAVI

-75 PLIHYHTDQNP
+75 PLIPYHTDQNP

-92 RTKALGKKP
+92 RAKALYKKP
-101 DKRLLCKDPQ
+101 DKRLLEKEPK

-117 ADGKYLSIM
+117 SDGRYMSIQ
-126 PGITPGATHTL
+126 PGITPGALHTL

-155 LARHINKEKY
+155 LAQHNKEIT
-165 AFLLVDVK
+165 FLAVDVK
-173 GEMLQKGFAP
+173 GELLEKGFSP
-183 NDKVAVFNPRRRDLY
+183 DDKVAVFNPRRRDLY
-198 GFDFLYDINDK
+198 GFDFLYDLTPK

-223 YSLIPLRHIGGDEFW
+223 YSLIPLKHTGEEFW
-238 PVAARTVLLG
+238 PIAARTVLLG

-270 SKNLNTLIT
+270 SKNLNMLIT
-279 DVLAEAEENSVVTRL
+279 DILAEAEDNSVVTRL
-294 LSSYG
+294 LSPYG

-319 QLFSSDANLRYL
+319 QLFSSDSNLRYL
-331 TREADRKIT
+331 TREADKKIT
-340 PELLEQSTSIDLLVE
+340 PELLAQGISIDLLIE

-379 PAREKAVT
+379 PGREKIVE
-387 QDPQH
+387 QNPCNNQI
-392 SQVMFILDELG
+392 VFVLDELG
-403 RIPEV
+403 RLPEI

-422 CTVLGCLQ
+422 CTVIGCLQ
-430 SWSSAEDHYGE
+430 SWSAAEEHYGE
-441 KVASDMLTNFSY
+441 KVAQDMLTNFSY

-460 PESKDVD
+460 PESKDVE

-475 YTEKKKSVNTGK
+475 FTEKKKSINTGK
-487 NKSYSYQF
+487 NKNYSYQF

-506 LTLPDKNK
+506 LTLPDKNRI
-514 VVVLSPY
+514 VVLSPF
-521 GAYMLSRCQYFRD
+521 GAYMLTRCQYFKD
-534 TRLRKIADQIK
+534 TKLRKIADQIK
-545 NDRENHED
+545 NDREK

>member
-1 MIDRIKGI
+1 MIDRLKGI

-19 LPPAVTVGIAVI
+19 LPPPVTVGIAVI

-40 LILSVSMCALV
+40 QILSVSLCVLL

-65 IAKQNGLTDY
+65 IAKQNGLTEF
-75 PLIHYHTDQNP
+75 PLIPYNVDQNP

-92 RTKALGKKP
+92 RAKALYKKP
-101 DKRLLCKDPQ
+101 DKRLLEKEPK

-117 ADGKYLSIM
+117 SDGRYMSIQ
-126 PGITPGATHTL
+126 PGITPGALHTL

-155 LARHINKEKY
+155 LAQHNNKEIT
-165 AFLLVDVK
+165 FLTVDVK
-173 GEMLQKGFAP
+173 GELLQKGFTP

-198 GFDFLYDINDK
+198 GFDFLYDINEK

-223 YSLIPLRHIGGDEFW
+223 YSLIPLKHTGDEFW
-238 PVAARTVLLG
+238 PIAARTVLLG

-270 SKNLNTLIT
+270 SKNLNMLIT
-279 DVLAEAEENSVVTRL
+279 DILAEAEDNSVVTRL
-294 LSSYG
+294 LSPYG
-299 GDCVAEETLGSI
+299 GDSVAEETLGSI

-319 QLFSSDANLRYL
+319 QLFSSDSNLRYL
-331 TREADRKIT
+331 TKEADRKIT
-340 PELLEQSTSIDLLVE
+340 PELLEKGISIDLLIE

-392 SQVMFILDELG
+392 SQVVFVLDELG

-430 SWSSAEDHYGE
+430 SWSSAEEHYGE

-460 PESKDVD
+460 PESKDVE

-475 YTEKKKSVNTGK
+475 FTEKKKSVSTGK

-521 GAYMLSRCQYFRD
+521 GAYMLQRCQYFRD
-534 TRLRKIADQIK
+534 AKLKKIADRIK
-545 NDRENHED
+545 VERNHED

>member
-1 MIDRIKGI
+1 MIDRLKGI

-19 LPPAVTVGIAVI
+19 LPPPVTVGIAVI

-40 LILSVSMCALV
+40 QILSVSMCVLL
-51 LSLAMSLQIWSLNR
+51 LSLVISLWIWSLNR

-75 PLIHYHTDQNP
+75 PLIPYNVDQNP

-92 RTKALGKKP
+92 RTKALSKKP

-117 ADGKYLSIM
+117 ADSKYLSIL

-155 LARHINKEKY
+155 LAQHNNKEIT
-165 AFLLVDVK
+165 FLAVDVK
-173 GEMLQKGFAP
+173 GELLEKGFSME
-183 NDKVAVFNPRRRDLY
+183 DKVAVFNPRRRDLY
-198 GFDFLYDINDK
+198 GFDFLYDLTPK

-223 YSLIPLRHIGGDEFW
+223 YSLIPLKHTGEEFW
-238 PVAARTVLLG
+238 PIAARTVLLG

-270 SKNLNTLIT
+270 SKNLNTLIS
-279 DVLAEAEENSVVTRL
+279 DIMAEAEDNSVVTRL
-294 LSSYG
+294 LSPYG

-319 QLFSSDANLRYL
+319 QLFSSDSNLRYL
-331 TREADRKIT
+331 TREAPKKIT
-340 PELLEQSTSIDLLVE
+340 PELLEQGISIDLLIE

-379 PAREKAVT
+379 PAREKAVA
-387 QDPQH
+387 QDPLH
-392 SQVMFILDELG
+392 SQVVFILDELG
-403 RIPEV
+403 RIPEI

-430 SWSSAEDHYGE
+430 SWLAAEDHYGE
-441 KVASDMLTNFSY
+441 KVAADM
-453 RVFLQAQ
+453 
-460 PESKDVD
+460 
-467 MAVKAFGK
+467 
-475 YTEKKKSVNTGK
+475 
-487 NKSYSYQF
+487 
-495 EEKDILQASDL
+495 
-506 LTLPDKNK
+506 
-514 VVVLSPY
+514 
-521 GAYMLSRCQYFRD
+521 
-534 TRLRKIADQIK
+534 
-545 NDRENHED
+545 

>member
-1 MIDRIKGI
+1 MIDRLKGI

-19 LPPAVTVGIAVI
+19 LPPPVTVGIAGI

-40 LILSVSMCALV
+40 QILSVSMCALV
-51 LSLAMSLQIWSLNR
+51 LSLVISLWIWSQNS
-65 IAKQNGLTDY
+65 IAKRNGLTDF
-75 PLIHYHTDQNP
+75 PLIPYNTDQNP
-86 YYQVSY
+86 YYQISY
-92 RTKALGKKP
+92 RTQALCKKP
-101 DKRLLCKDPQ
+101 DKRLSEKEPK
-111 GIILGK
+111 GIVLGK
-117 ADGKYLSIM
+117 SDGRYMSIQ

-173 GEMLQKGFAP
+173 GELLQKGFSAD
-183 NDKVAVFNPRRRDLY
+183 DKVAVFNPRRRDLY
-198 GFDFLYDINDK
+198 GFDFLYDINEK
-209 STESE
+209 STEAQ

-223 YSLIPLRHIGGDEFW
+223 YSLIPLKHSGEEFW

-248 LFLYAWEYQQC
+248 LFLFAWEYQQC

-270 SKNLNTLIT
+270 SKNLNTLIS
-279 DVLAEAEENSVVTRL
+279 DALAEAEDNSVVTRL

-331 TREADRKIT
+331 TREAPKKIT
-340 PELLEQSTSIDLLVE
+340 PELLEKGISIDLLIE

-360 TYAPILS
+360 VYAPILS

-379 PAREKAVT
+379 PSREKAVT

-392 SQVMFILDELG
+392 SQVIFVLDELG
-403 RIPEV
+403 RIPEI
-408 QGLPSILQIGRSRG
+408 QGLSSILQIGRSRG

-430 SWSSAEDHYGE
+430 SWSSAEEHYGE

-453 RVFLQAQ
+453 RVFLQCQ
-460 PESKDVD
+460 PESKDVE

-487 NKSYSYQF
+487 NRNYSYQF

-506 LTLPDKNK
+506 LTLPDKNRI
-514 VVVLSPY
+514 VVLSPF
-521 GAYMLSRCQYFRD
+521 GAYMLQRCQYFKD
-534 TRLRKIADQIK
+534 KKLSKIASHIMAE
-545 NDRENHED
+545 RNHED